1 MRMSSHLVLML
12 LFALALSVLFGG
24 LMRGS
29 PNDRM
34 RYALRSFA
42 TFVVVGIAI
51 AWLMYPFSH

>member
-1 MRMSSHLVLML
+1 ML